1 MRRLLI
7 LFALATAFIGIGE
20 LQAQECERLYPRELN
35 KTCRAVQTPTVERV
49 SLEAVAVT
57 KENEPQSDYCRLDTV
72 VYGNMQSLQ
81 EALESNKVRVSQVW
95 LKGVDEFDRHSLAS
109 GSFIEQGMRLTFT
122 SNTDFFGC
130 YPNQFSRYVNENT
143 LSYVFLKNR
152 GLPEGLG
159 LLQEVEA
166 LYMYVSEADTGY
178 SFTIPI
184 QPPRESTNLPAL
196 YQKCL
201 SDIELA
207 REAVKRRIYVTKQEV
222 AVDLARAS
230 AEAEVTFLQKE
241 IAFMQDAV
249 AEMEVAIGK
258 AEEAIDQ
265 MLAHR
270 RTLLLVEETFGN
282 ILNAFWSGTF
292 SKYQSFSAWAN
303 ERLESIDN
311 QLNEA
316 EQYKK
321 DIEAIEIE
329 FLIQLNE
336 TKLRAA
342 EKAREIEELGE
353 GQ

>member
-20 LQAQECERLYPRELN
+20 LEAQECERLYPKGLN
-35 KTCRAVQTPTVERV
+35 TQCRAVQTPTVSHV
-49 SLEAVAVT
+49 SLEAVAMT
-57 KENEPQSDYCRLDTV
+57 HPTEPEKDYCRLDFIAHGELSQFKEAVESGTV
-72 VYGNMQSLQ
+72 RLIDRVHLATSQKYNDRIRAQP
-81 EALESNKVRVSQVW
+81 LEWTDQYLRAT
-95 LKGVDEFDRHSLAS
+95 LGDKGLGRR
-109 GSFIEQGMRLTFT
+109 RLTY
-122 SNTDFFGC
+122 SYIN
-130 YPNQFSRYVNENT
+130 RY
-143 LSYVFLKNR
+143 
-152 GLPEGLG
+152 GLPETLEE
-159 LLQEVEA
+159 LKDV
-166 LYMYVSEADTGY
+166 LYVGAYVREGEREYFVNS
-178 SFTIPI
+178 PI
-184 QPPRESTNLPAL
+184 STPRESTNLPAL
-196 YQKCL
+196 YRKCL

-207 REAVKRRIYVTKQEV
+207 REGVERRIYVTKQEI
-222 AVDLARAS
+222 AVELARAS
-230 AEAEVTFLQKE
+230 AQAEVTFLQKE
-241 IAFMQDAV
+241 IAFMQEAV
-249 AEMEVAIGK
+249 VEMEVAIGK

-336 TKLRAA
+336 TKQRAA